1 MVLDTSVFTN
11 PSTARQFGGTTA
23 EAFGTFLALV
33 ERAGDNVEVFM
44 PPSIFEELKN
54 FLGDAAPPPRFE
66 LLVSLQP
73 PNRYDIHVPGFLL
86 YELIEDIRK
95 RIDRGLR
102 VAERAIRDAHPENVE
117 RVITRLR
124 DRYREALRAGL
135 IDSRE
140 DVDLLLLALELEAA
154 LVSSDQG
161 VVRWAE
167 RMGVR
172 IIHPDN
178 LRGAL
183 VDLGGQSMT

>member
-11 PSTARQFGGTTA
+11 PATARQFGATTA
-23 EAFGTFLALV
+23 EAFATFLSLV
-33 ERAGDNVEVFM
+33 EQAGDKIEAFM
-44 PPSIFEELKN
+44 PPSIFDELKN
-54 FLGDAAPPPRFE
+54 FLGEAAPPPRFE
-66 LLVSLQP
+66 LLVSLQA
-73 PNRYDIHVPGFLL
+73 PNRYDTHVPGFLL

-102 VAERAIRDAHPENVE
+102 VAESALRDAHPENVE
-117 RVITRLR
+117 RLITKLR

-178 LRGAL
+178 LRGAIE
-183 VDLGGQSMT
+183 DLGPQSMT